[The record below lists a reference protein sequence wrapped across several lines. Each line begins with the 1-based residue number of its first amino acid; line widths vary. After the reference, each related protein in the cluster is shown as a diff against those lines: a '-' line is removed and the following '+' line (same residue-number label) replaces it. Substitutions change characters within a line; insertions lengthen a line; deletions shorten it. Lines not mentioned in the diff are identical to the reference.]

1 MLSRRSGGSFVK
13 IGAARCMLLAL
24 AALAARGHA
33 APIEVTSAGPFD
45 VREGAV
51 PARATLVAPS
61 IAAHRIALTAPSAD
75 ELASVPAQDAAG
87 MGKAQPLAIGIGR
100 ALPRG
105 SRTITLDSLAWVS
118 IAGGAR
124 VAHVEV
130 ASPGAAALRVAVQAS
145 AAVDGLSMRFAGS
158 DGNALGAVEA
168 RAVEQATA
176 KRDQYWS
183 PVLAGDVAIIELT
196 AAPGA
201 AIDGVWLRIPRLS
214 HLLVDGVQLLSPAGP
229 IARATGVGA
238 AGACETDVACIAPMN
253 AAAADLARS
262 VAKLNFVGEDGR
274 SYLCSGTL
282 IADTAHSN
290 TPFLLSANH
299 CLKSDAIAQ
308 TLNTY
313 WFYAATA
320 CNSKTAAPFVHLTG
334 GARMLGRSQDND
346 WSIVRLN
353 ETPPAGTMFAAWRAE
368 AIAAGAAVVTI
379 HHPEGDLAKFSQGQ
393 VTGTLAI
400 ADDYVDGTF
409 TQVVWSQGVTEPG
422 SSGSL
427 VATLAAGGSHYEVRG
442 ALYAGASSCSSPHAP
457 DYFSRLETA
466 LPVMRQYLTPG
477 AANPNGEVVAV
488 EFYNASLDHYFLS
501 TDPVEIGNLDSGR
514 TVGWVRTGLR
524 FLVYDHPAPNTSPVC
539 RFYRTPGYGD
549 SHFYSASP
557 QECAQTAAAHPDDWI
572 YESPSVFYAQLP
584 DMARGACPG
593 GTAAVYRFFNAST
606 TNHRYTVELFLRDQ
620 MEASP
625 LWTPEGYGPGPHYPV
640 MCAAVQ

>member
-1 MLSRRSGGSFVK
+1 VK
-13 IGAARCMLLAL
+13 FRTACRVLLAVTSL
-24 AALAARGHA
+24 AATGHA
-33 APIEVTSAGPFD
+33 AAIEAMFAGPVE
-45 VREGAV
+45 VREGSVASRD
-51 PARATLVAPS
+51 ALAAPS
-61 IAAHRIALTAPSAD
+61 IAAHRIPLTAPSVD
-75 ELASVPAQDAAG
+75 ELASVPAQNAAG

-100 ALPRG
+100 ALPQG
-105 SRTITLDSLAWVS
+105 SRTVALDGLAWTM
-118 IAGGAR
+118 IAGGTR
-124 VAHVEV
+124 VAHIEV

-145 AAVDGLSMRFAGS
+145 AAVDGLSMRFAGT
-158 DGNALGAVEA
+158 DGDVLGAVA
-168 RAVEQATA
+168 MRDVKATTA
-176 KRDQYWS
+176 QRGQYWS
-183 PVLAGDVAIIELT
+183 PVLAGDVATIELT

-201 AIDGVWLRIPRLS
+201 AIDGISLRIPRLS
-214 HLLVDGVQLLSPAGP
+214 HLLVDGAQLLSPQAP

-238 AGACETDVACIAPMN
+238 AGACETDVACVAPIN
-253 AAAADLARS
+253 AAAADLAKS
-262 VAKLNFVGEDGR
+262 VAKVSFVGEDGR

-282 IADTAHSN
+282 IADTTHSN
-290 TPFLLSANH
+290 TPYLLSANH

-313 WFYAATA
+313 WFYAAAA
-320 CNSKTAAPFVHLTG
+320 CNSGTAAQFVHLRG
-334 GARMLGRSQDND
+334 GARLLGRSQDSD

-368 AIAAGAAVVTI
+368 AIATGTAVVTI

-427 VATLAAGGSHYEVRG
+427 VATLAAAGSHYEVRG
-442 ALYAGASSCSSPHAP
+442 ALYAGASACSSPHAP

-501 TDPVEIGNLDSGR
+501 TDPVEIGNLDSGH
-514 TVGWVRTGLR
+514 TVGWARTGLR
-524 FLVYDHPAPNTSPVC
+524 FLVYDHQAPNTSPVC

-557 QECAQTAAAHPDDWI
+557 QECAQTAAAHPVDWI
-572 YESPSVFYAQLP
+572 YESASVFYAQLP
-584 DMARGACPG
+584 DTARGACPG
-593 GTAAVYRFFNAST
+593 GTVAVYRFFNAST
-606 TNHRYTVELFLRDQ
+606 TNHRYTVEMFLRDQ

-625 LWTPEGYGPGPHYPV
+625 LWTPEGYGPGPYYPV
-640 MCAAVQ
+640 MCAALQ